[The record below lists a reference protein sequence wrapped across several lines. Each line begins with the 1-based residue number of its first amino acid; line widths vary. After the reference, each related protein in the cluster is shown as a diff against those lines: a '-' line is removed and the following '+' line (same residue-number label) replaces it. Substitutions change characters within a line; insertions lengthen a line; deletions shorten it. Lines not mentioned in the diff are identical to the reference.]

1 MQVCVSA
8 PQHPYFFIINFSVAC
23 CCFTCANACVRTLL
37 LLQVGGMLT
46 EFGAVGEAE
55 ADLEVLRWQCDG
67 ADALLQ
73 G

>member
-1 MQVCVSA
+1 
-8 PQHPYFFIINFSVAC
+8 
-23 CCFTCANACVRTLL
+23 VRTLL